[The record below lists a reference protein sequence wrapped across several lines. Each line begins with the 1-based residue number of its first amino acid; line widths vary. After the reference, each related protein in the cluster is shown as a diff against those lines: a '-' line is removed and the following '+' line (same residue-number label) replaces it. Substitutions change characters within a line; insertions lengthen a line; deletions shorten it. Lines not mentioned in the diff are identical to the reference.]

1 VYLLVGYNGT
11 PRFLAHARAA
21 GVEHVVLQSTSL
33 VPLGDV
39 SNAFAAYHIEAE
51 EAVRESGL
59 AWTFTQSNSFMTNT
73 YQWLPQLRA
82 GDVVRVGFADIPE
95 AMIDP
100 FDITAVA
107 VSAFNSSEHRG
118 RSYHLT
124 GPESLLPAERLRVL
138 GDALGRPLQLV
149 ALSNDEAREELSKS
163 LPPEFVDAFISIF
176 ADGNHDLSRVL
187 PTVQDVTGRPAHSRS
202 GSQPTLTRSIEC
214 LTARLQGRFT
224 CGPVNC
230 CSPGESRFLRL
241 LATARRPWFPLRSGT
256 RLTPPARTLASAPP
270 AGLPA
275 DEGKLSSTSRPS

>member
-1 VYLLVGYNGT
+1 MIFVTGATGNVGSEVVRALLEGGEQVRALVPSADDEALLPAGVEGFVGDLNEPDSLVEAFEGARGVYLLAGYHGT

-33 VPLGDV
+33 VALGDV
-39 SNAFAAYHIEAE
+39 SNAFAAPHIEAE

-59 AWTFTQSNSFMTNT
+59 AWTFTQSNSFMSNT

-82 GDVVRVGFADIPE
+82 GDVVRVPFADIPV

-100 FDITAVA
+100 FDIAAVA

-149 ALSNDEAREELSKS
+149 ALPNEEAREEMSKS
-163 LPPEFVDAFISIF
+163 LPPEYVDAFMSIWG
-176 ADGNHDLSRVL
+176 DGNHDESRVL
-187 PTVQDVTGRPAHSRS
+187 PTVQDVIGRPPRRFAQWVAAH
-202 GSQPTLTRSIEC
+202 
-214 LTARLQGRFT
+214 
-224 CGPVNC
+224 
-230 CSPGESRFLRL
+230 
-241 LATARRPWFPLRSGT
+241 
-256 RLTPPARTLASAPP
+256 
-270 AGLPA
+270 A
-275 DEGKLSSTSRPS
+275 DAFA

>member
-1 VYLLVGYNGT
+1 MYLLAGYHGT

-33 VPLGDV
+33 VALGDV
-39 SNAFAAYHIEAE
+39 SNAFAAPHIEAE

-59 AWTFTQSNSFMTNT
+59 AWTFTQSNSFMSNT

-82 GDVVRVGFADIPE
+82 GDVVRVPFADIPV

-100 FDITAVA
+100 LDIAAVA

-149 ALSNDEAREELSKS
+149 ALSNDEAREEMSKS
-163 LPPEFVDAFISIF
+163 MPPEYVDAFMSIWG
-176 ADGNHDLSRVL
+176 DGNHDESRVL
-187 PTVQDVTGRPAHSRS
+187 PTVQDVIGRPPRRFAQWVAAH
-202 GSQPTLTRSIEC
+202 
-214 LTARLQGRFT
+214 
-224 CGPVNC
+224 
-230 CSPGESRFLRL
+230 
-241 LATARRPWFPLRSGT
+241 
-256 RLTPPARTLASAPP
+256 
-270 AGLPA
+270 A
-275 DEGKLSSTSRPS
+275 DAFA

>member
-1 VYLLVGYNGT
+1 MIFVTGATGNVGSEVVRALLEGGEHVRALVPSADEAARLPAGVEGFVGDLNEPDSLVEAFEGARGVYLLAGYNGT
-11 PRFLAHARAA
+11 PRLLAHARAA

-33 VPLGDV
+33 VPFGNV
-39 SNAFAAYHIEAE
+39 NNAFAAYHIEAE
-51 EAVRESGL
+51 AAVRESGL
-59 AWTFTQSNSFMTNT
+59 AWTFTQSNSFMSNA

-100 FDITAVA
+100 FDIAAVA

-187 PTVQDVTGRPAHSRS
+187 PTVQDITGRPPRTFAQWVAAH
-202 GSQPTLTRSIEC
+202 
-214 LTARLQGRFT
+214 
-224 CGPVNC
+224 
-230 CSPGESRFLRL
+230 
-241 LATARRPWFPLRSGT
+241 
-256 RLTPPARTLASAPP
+256 
-270 AGLPA
+270 A
-275 DEGKLSSTSRPS
+275 DAFA

>member
-1 VYLLVGYNGT
+1 MIFVTGATGNVGSEVVRALLEGGEQV
-11 PRFLAHARAA
+11 RALVPSADKEALLPA
-21 GVEHVVLQSTSL
+21 GVKGFVGDLNEPDSL
-33 VPLGDV
+33 VEGV
-39 SNAFAAYHIEAE
+39 E

-82 GDVVRVGFADIPE
+82 GDIVRAQFADIPE

-100 FDITAVA
+100 FDIAAVA
-107 VSAFNSSEHRG
+107 VSAFDSSEHRG

-163 LPPEFVDAFISIF
+163 WPPNFVDAFMSIF

-187 PTVQDVTGRPAHSRS
+187 PTVQDVIGRPPRTFAQWVAAHADAFAS
-202 GSQPTLTRSIEC
+202 
-214 LTARLQGRFT
+214 
-224 CGPVNC
+224 PV
-230 CSPGESRFLRL
+230 
-241 LATARRPWFPLRSGT
+241 
-256 RLTPPARTLASAPP
+256 
-270 AGLPA
+270 
-275 DEGKLSSTSRPS
+275 

>member
-1 VYLLVGYNGT
+1 MIFVTGATGNVGSEVVRALLEGGEHVRALVPSADAEALLPAGVEGFVGDLNEPDSLVEAFEGARGVYLLAGYNGT

-33 VPLGDV
+33 VPFGDV

-59 AWTFTQSNSFMTNT
+59 AWTFTQSNSFMSNT

-82 GDVVRVGFADIPE
+82 GDVVRVQFADIPE

-100 FDITAVA
+100 FDIAAVA
-107 VSAFNSSEHRG
+107 VSAFDSPEHRG

-163 LPPEFVDAFISIF
+163 LPPNFVDAFMSIF

-187 PTVQDVTGRPAHSRS
+187 PTVQDVTGRPPRTFAQWVAAH
-202 GSQPTLTRSIEC
+202 
-214 LTARLQGRFT
+214 
-224 CGPVNC
+224 
-230 CSPGESRFLRL
+230 
-241 LATARRPWFPLRSGT
+241 
-256 RLTPPARTLASAPP
+256 
-270 AGLPA
+270 A
-275 DEGKLSSTSRPS
+275 DAFA